1 MNSTSLHALIVDQH
15 CGELSPEV
23 ADLLESHLTQDAE
36 ARAEA
41 NRIRRTLAVTEDA
54 VWRHPELA
62 RVETTERA
70 STARFAALA
79 GFKSSWLAKAAAIS
93 LLASLT
99 GAAGYLFGKRQ
110 GTVPSAAALAVA
122 GTAQTSPRKD
132 SPWARYRIVP
142 ERKGT
147 GIQVVRVDTA
157 NLDNTTLR

>member
-23 ADLLESHLTQDAE
+23 ADLLESHLAQHAE

-41 NRIRRTLAVTEDA
+41 NRIRQTLAVTEDA
-54 VWRHPELA
+54 VLRHPELA
-62 RVETTERA
+62 RVETIERG
-70 STARFAALA
+70 STASFATRAD
-79 GFKSSWLAKAAAIS
+79 FRTSRLAKAAAIA

-99 GAAGYLFGKRQ
+99 GSTGYLLGKRQ
-110 GTVPSAAALAVA
+110 GTVPSASTLAVA
-122 GTAQTSPRKD
+122 STAQASPRKD
-132 SPWARYRIVP
+132 SPWARYRVVP

>member
-23 ADLLESHLTQDAE
+23 ADLLESHLAQDAE

-41 NRIRRTLAVTEDA
+41 NRIRQTLSVTEDA
-54 VWRHPELA
+54 VLRHPELA
-62 RVETTERA
+62 RVETVERA
-70 STARFAALA
+70 SAARFAMRA
-79 GFKSSWLAKAAAIS
+79 GFRTSWLAKAASIA

-99 GAAGYLFGKRQ
+99 GVAGYFFGKQQ

-132 SPWARYRIVP
+132 SPWARYRVVP
-142 ERKGT
+142 ERKGD